1 MRPSLFVF
9 IVLPLVSFADIP
21 PKVPSTS
28 IDSSKLERQRKEAEE
43 NYRRGLRLAEG
54 TGGARDYF
62 TAAAL
67 YRKAAEAGHAAA
79 QSSLAYLYENGL
91 GVERDCTQAAFWY
104 RKAAEQGDGEAQNN
118 LGALYATGQ
127 GVPRSDV
134 EAVHWYRLAAEQN
147 DPEGISNLGTMYL
160 KGRAVECDLAHAFE
174 LYLKAANLGYAAA
187 QNNLALMYAN
197 GEGVERD
204 YVWAYAWLDIA
215 ALQISSSAEL
225 RDRIAKEM
233 MPVEIARA
241 RSLADTKREELAKK
255 STESKR

>member
-9 IVLPLVSFADIP
+9 IALPFVSFADIP
-21 PKVPSTS
+21 SKLPSTS
-28 IDSSKLERQRKEAEE
+28 NDSSKLERQRKEAEE
-43 NYRRGLRLAEG
+43 NYQRATRLAEG
-54 TGGARDYF
+54 SGARDYVG
-62 TAAAL
+62 AATL

-104 RKAAEQGDGEAQNN
+104 RKAAEQGEAEAQNN

-127 GVPRSDV
+127 GVPRSDAA
-134 EAVHWYRLAAEQN
+134 AVHWYQLAAEQN

-160 KGRAVECDLAHAFE
+160 KGRAVECDFVHAFE

-197 GEGVERD
+197 GEGVDRD
-204 YVWAYAWLDIA
+204 YAWAYAWLDIA

-233 MPVEIARA
+233 LPLEIARA
-241 RSLADTKREELAKK
+241 RNLADTKRKELAKK
-255 STESKR
+255 DRETKR